1 MNRRNMAFG
10 ALAALAA
17 AAGVSVA
24 WWRHGHDGSDDQ
36 TGPGVKPPAGPV
48 AGAAASQPRF
58 SETSAV
64 ALENF
69 WTLNFD
75 DPAGNPLAMASL
87 RGNPLLVNFW
97 ATWCP
102 PCIEELPLLDSF
114 YRSYQSKGWQVIGLA
129 VDQPSAVQKW
139 LKSRPLSFPVGMA
152 GFQGTELVKSFGN
165 ASGSL
170 PFTLV
175 VSAAGSVIAR
185 KTGKV
190 TPDEL
195 QVWAARG

>member
-1 MNRRNMAFG
+1 MNRRNMALG
-10 ALAALAA
+10 AVAA
-17 AAGVSVA
+17 
-24 WWRHGHDGSDDQ
+24 
-36 TGPGVKPPAGPV
+36 V
-48 AGAAASQPRF
+48 AGAAGVGVAWWQQGRDGRAGLTGQPLTAPAVGTAASQASSNEMH
-58 SETSAV
+58 SE
-64 ALENF
+64 ALRDF
-69 WTLNFD
+69 WNLSFET
-75 DPAGNPLAMASL
+75 PAGQALSMASL
-87 RGNPLLVNFW
+87 RGKPLLVNFW

-114 YRSYQSKGWQVIGLA
+114 YRTNQGKGWQVIGLA

-139 LKSRPLSFPVGMA
+139 LLSKPLSFPVGMA

-165 ASGSL
+165 TSGSL

-175 VSAAGSVIAR
+175 VSAAGGVIAR

-195 QVWAARG
+195 QRWLARG

>member
-1 MNRRNMAFG
+1 MNRRKMAFG
-10 ALAALAA
+10 AVAALAA

-24 WWRHGHDGSDDQ
+24 WWRQGRDSSEDQ
-36 TGPGVKPPAGPV
+36 AGPGTKPTASPV
-48 AGAAASQPRF
+48 AGAAASQPTS
-58 SETSAV
+58 SETGAA

-87 RGNPLLVNFW
+87 RGKPLLVNFW

-114 YRSYQSKGWQVIGLA
+114 YRSNQAKGWQVIGLA
-129 VDQPSAVQKW
+129 IDQPSAVQKW

-165 ASGSL
+165 ASGGL

-175 VSAAGSVIAR
+175 VSAAGSIIAR

-190 TPDEL
+190 TPEEL
-195 QVWAARG
+195 QLWIARG